1 MSGTHAAL
9 GATDSTAPAAPSRA
23 RAGATEATEGGA
35 QQRIAPDGGGGQGG
49 GEDWARRFS
58 ALPSGVD
65 YAVGVDG
72 GGTSTRARVWHRSG
86 TLVGEGRA
94 GPSGL
99 MQGQAQ
105 AWRHIGQA
113 IAQACTGRVQRGW
126 AAPTPAHC
134 ALGLGLAGANHAPWV
149 AEFLAADPGY
159 ARCVLRSDAQT
170 ALSGAHGGAPGV
182 LVILGTGAIA
192 LARGHDG
199 QERWVSG
206 WGFPS
211 GDEGAGADLGLRA
224 VRATQQALDG
234 RSPPSPL
241 TEAVLQHCGGSA
253 AALLAWSCQAQQHEF
268 ASLAPL
274 VFEHAGHDPL
284 ARELRA
290 HALHQLERLL
300 RSANPGGDLP
310 AVVAGGIGQRLL
322 PLLGADLARSLVA
335 PQGDAM
341 DGALALCF
349 LSSSEPLSQPL
360 TAHA

>member
-1 MSGTHAAL
+1 MSGTHAGHGTLNFAV
-9 GATDSTAPAAPSRA
+9 PAAPSGASAAPPEATVA
-23 RAGATEATEGGA
+23 RA
-35 QQRIAPDGGGGQGG
+35 QNRIAQGG
-49 GEDWARRFS
+49 DFS
-58 ALPSGVD
+58 TLPPGVD

-99 MQGQAQ
+99 VQGQAQ
-105 AWRHIGQA
+105 AWRHIAQA
-113 IAQACTGRVQRGW
+113 IAQACAGRVQRGW

-149 AEFLAADPGY
+149 AEWVAADPGY

-170 ALSGAHGGAPGV
+170 ALCGAHGGGPGV

-192 LARGHDG
+192 LAHGHDG

-211 GDEGAGADLGLRA
+211 GDEGAGSDLGLRA

-234 RSPPSPL
+234 RSPRTPL
-241 TEAVLQHCGGSA
+241 TEAVLQHCGGNA
-253 AALLAWSCQAQQHEF
+253 ETLLAWSCQAQQHAY

-274 VFEHAGHDPL
+274 VFEHAAHDSL
-284 ARELRA
+284 ARDLRA

-300 RSANPGGDLP
+300 RAANPGAALP
-310 AVVAGGIGQRLL
+310 AVVAGSIGQRLV
-322 PLLGADLARSLVA
+322 PLLGPELAQTLVP

-349 LSSSEPLSQPL
+349 APTPSPHSFTETKP
-360 TAHA
+360 AHA